1 MQEAFQRL
9 SNFSADI
16 AHELRT
22 PVTHLLTQTQ
32 VALSQ
37 SRSNDEYRE
46 ILYSSMGNNALTK
59 STALELLMGSVPAL

>member
-1 MQEAFQRL
+1 MLERMQEAFQRL

-46 ILYSSMGNNALTK
+46 ILYSSMG
-59 STALELLMGSVPAL
+59 E